1 MWSILPTYELYQNLL
16 TDRDEEVLTETE
28 RILDDTV
35 NCTQASDGTF
45 EVSEYGHEA
54 YAVYRIPILKEGN
67 YYIQY
72 INYYGRNVA
81 AAVNETYVDVT
92 REGSRIVNLGYLTPE
107 DELLLQCEVISG
119 DVGELFQSVYLYGED
134 NRALADYAED
144 VRSQPLE
151 FLCEKDDTII
161 VKTGDDGEDYHYVM
175 FNIPYDEGWSATVD
189 GETAWV
195 NPTYG
200 GFFIVEAPEGEH
212 EIALTYRPVG
222 LKQGACVSA
231 VTVGVLLLLYLW
243 KRLSAKRK
251 IDRNK

>member
-1 MWSILPTYELYQNLL
+1 MAAESFLGVRYRITSETQPPVYTLMEEQGGSELKLYQNTGALPLAMYVKPEMYEVCLDLQNVFSYQNELYQNLL

-35 NCTQASDGTF
+35 NCTQDSDGTF

-72 INYYGRNVA
+72 RNYYGRNVA
-81 AAVNETYVDVT
+81 VAVNETYVDVT

-144 VRSQPLE
+144 VRKQPLE
-151 FLCEKDDTII
+151 FLCEK
-161 VKTGDDGEDYHYVM
+161 
-175 FNIPYDEGWSATVD
+175 
-189 GETAWV
+189 
-195 NPTYG
+195 
-200 GFFIVEAPEGEH
+200 
-212 EIALTYRPVG
+212 
-222 LKQGACVSA
+222 
-231 VTVGVLLLLYLW
+231 VTP
-243 KRLSAKRK
+243 SS
-251 IDRNK
+251 